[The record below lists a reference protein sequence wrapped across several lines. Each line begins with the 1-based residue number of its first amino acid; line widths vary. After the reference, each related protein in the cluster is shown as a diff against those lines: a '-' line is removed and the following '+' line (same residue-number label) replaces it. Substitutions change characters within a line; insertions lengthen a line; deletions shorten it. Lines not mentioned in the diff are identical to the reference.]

1 MSFIKY
7 LKKNKFFVFIF
18 FLIIILSVT
27 LFFTEKEERV
37 FNNQEQSVIE
47 KKKFDY
53 DSVLNI
59 IEAESYCVYD
69 ILENKIL
76 FAKNEHKQLPLA
88 SITKLMSGLVV
99 LDIMPETTII
109 TIDKEDIK
117 EEGDSGLLL
126 GERWQLKDLLDYT
139 LITSSNDGM
148 HAISSSLDNYQK
160 ANGTDTISIMNERA
174 KTFGLNDTYFS
185 NVTGL
190 DIDKD
195 VSGAYSSAYDMA
207 LFLEKI
213 LDEKPELLLKTNKDT
228 EEFVSINKIRH
239 IATNTN
245 ISIDKLP
252 NLIGSKTGF
261 TNLAGGNLAVV
272 FDAGFM
278 HPIVVVVLGSTID
291 GRFNDVVNLS
301 KITLEKL
308 SE

>member
-18 FLIIILSVT
+18 FLIIVLSVI

-109 TIDKEDIK
+109 TIDKEDIR

-160 ANGTDTISIMNERA
+160 ANGTDTISIMNER
-174 KTFGLNDTYFS
+174 
-185 NVTGL
+185 
-190 DIDKD
+190 
-195 VSGAYSSAYDMA
+195 
-207 LFLEKI
+207 
-213 LDEKPELLLKTNKDT
+213 
-228 EEFVSINKIRH
+228 
-239 IATNTN
+239 
-245 ISIDKLP
+245 
-252 NLIGSKTGF
+252 
-261 TNLAGGNLAVV
+261 
-272 FDAGFM
+272 
-278 HPIVVVVLGSTID
+278 
-291 GRFNDVVNLS
+291 
-301 KITLEKL
+301 
-308 SE
+308 